1 MTRLPEAQLKRG
13 MDAEGYQLH
22 SVYLTYQAPWL
33 ASLELRM
40 RLTLWPD
47 DEEKA
52 YRDVTTNW
60 PSAINSRTY
69 INEHSLLTKL

>member
-47 DEEKA
+47 DEEK
-52 YRDVTTNW
+52 
-60 PSAINSRTY
+60 
-69 INEHSLLTKL
+69 SLPGRNYKLALSYQF

>member
-33 ASLELRM
+33 ASLELSAGIENLM
-40 RLTLWPD
+40 DETYSVWPD
-47 DEEKA
+47 DEEKTLPGRN
-52 YRDVTTNW
+52 Y
-60 PSAINSRTY
+60 
-69 INEHSLLTKL
+69 KLALSYQF